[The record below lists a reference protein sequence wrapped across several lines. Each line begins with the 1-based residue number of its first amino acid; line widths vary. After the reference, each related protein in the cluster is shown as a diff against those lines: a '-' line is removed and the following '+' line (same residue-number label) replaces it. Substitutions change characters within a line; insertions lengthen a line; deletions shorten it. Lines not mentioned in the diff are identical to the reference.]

1 MVQAGDIITDADKLI
16 DRQMEQAAIST
27 IAGFAKI
34 FKDAVKGGDLWRIIH
49 KPSYGTR
56 HRWYPGLRILRGWP
70 KKKHR
75 HRKRFARR
83 LWRGC
88 AAVCVLFR
96 TRTGPRQ
103 HRRLSIPPRRRSRF
117 INITLAEES
126 TGREDVSLG
135 DVKITQKTG
144 ASSSACR
151 LWDQALQRA
160 APLLRDDRFYFEQV
174 GKEKARDPKRID

>member
-1 MVQAGDIITDADKLI
+1 MEDNPQAVVWDTA
-16 DRQMEQAAIST
+16 QVVS
-27 IAGFAKI
+27 
-34 FKDAVKGGDLWRIIH
+34 
-49 KPSYGTR
+49 
-56 HRWYPGLRILRGWP
+56 
-70 KKKHR
+70 
-75 HRKRFARR
+75 RFANLAR
-83 LWRGC
+83 LAQEEAQAQETLCQEALAWLCSRLRPVPDEGWTETAQAVIYS
-88 AAVCVLFR
+88 AAAAFAFY
-96 TRTGPRQ
+96 Q
-103 HRRLSIPPRRRSRF
+103 Y
-117 INITLAEES
+117 TLAEES